1 MTDLEFIKEFQNIKI
16 CYVCKKLGISQA
28 NLTKG
33 KCSKENIEKVKK
45 EIIKEFAKL
54 LTKI

>member
-16 CYVCKKLGISQA
+16 YYICKKLGISQA

-45 EIIKEFAKL
+45 EIIKEFAEL
-54 LTKI
+54 LSKI